1 MTIQWY
7 PGHMTKAKREIE
19 ERLKMVDMVIECR
32 DSRIP
37 LSSQN
42 PLLVSLTLTK
52 PRLIILTK
60 KDKADKVQTEA
71 WIKALSDENTKVMAL
86 DLFNDDVRNKVVE
99 GCKLA
104 MKPKF
109 DKWLLKGIRPRKIRA
124 MVLGIPNVG
133 KSTLINQLGK
143 KKVMVTADRPG
154 ITMALKWANVHPDL
168 DLLDTPG
175 VLWPRFDDRQVAM
188 HLALTGAIKDD
199 VLPLEEVA
207 FEAFRFLNAFYKDR
221 VEKRYAFPMGDEP
234 VAFFTELADKRAYIK
249 NGAAD
254 IPRAMSTL
262 VREMRQDEFG
272 PMTLERVP

>member
-7 PGHMTKAKREIE
+7 PGHMTRAKREIE
-19 ERLKMVDMVIECR
+19 ERLKMVDMIIECR

-42 PLLVSLTLTK
+42 PLLVSLTQNK

-60 KDKADKVQTEA
+60 KDKADKAQTDL
-71 WIKALSDENTKVMAL
+71 WIKALSDDNTNVLAL
-86 DLFNDDVRNKVVE
+86 DLFNDDVRAKIVE

-109 DKWLLKGIRPRKIRA
+109 DRWLSKGIRPRKIRA

-143 KKVMVTADRPG
+143 RKVMITADRPG
-154 ITMALKWANVHPDL
+154 VTMALKWANVHPDL

-175 VLWPRFDDRQVAM
+175 VLWPRFEDRNVALN
-188 HLALTGAIKDD
+188 LALTGAIKDD

-207 FEAFRFLNAFYKDR
+207 FHTYDFLKTYYSER
-221 VEKRYAFPMGDEP
+221 VEKRFELTLCDDP
-234 VAFFTELADKRAYIK
+234 VEFFTNLATKRAYLK
-249 NGAAD
+249 NGLAD
-254 IPRAMSTL
+254 IERAMHTL

-272 PMTLERVP
+272 PVTVERAP

>member
-7 PGHMTKAKREIE
+7 PGHMTRAKREIE
-19 ERLKMVDMVIECR
+19 ERLKMVDMIIECR

-37 LSSQN
+37 LASQN
-42 PLLVSLTLTK
+42 PLLVSLTLNK
-52 PRLIILTK
+52 PRLIVLTK
-60 KDKADKVQTEA
+60 KDKADKTQTEA
-71 WIKALSDENTKVMAL
+71 WIKALSDENTQVLAL
-86 DLFNDDVRNKVVE
+86 DLFNDDVRNKIVE

-109 DKWLLKGIRPRKIRA
+109 DRWLAKGVRPRKIRA

-143 KKVMVTADRPG
+143 RKVMVTADRPG
-154 ITMALKWANVHPDL
+154 VTMSLKWASVHPDL

-175 VLWPRFDDRQVAM
+175 VLWPRFEDRIVAM

-207 FEAFRFLNAFYKDR
+207 FAAYDFLKTFYPERLKTRLELELNA
-221 VEKRYAFPMGDEP
+221 EP
-234 VAFFTELADKRAYIK
+234 VAFFISLANKRAYFK
-249 NGAAD
+249 NGQPD
-254 IPRAMSTL
+254 IERAMLTL

-272 PMTLERVP
+272 PVTLERAV

>member
-7 PGHMTKAKREIE
+7 PGHMTRAKREIE
-19 ERLKMVDMVIECR
+19 ERLKMVDMIIECR

-42 PLLVSLTLTK
+42 PLLVSLTINK
-52 PRLIILTK
+52 PRLIVLTK
-60 KDKADKVQTEA
+60 RDKADKVQTEA
-71 WIKALSDENTKVMAL
+71 WIKALSDDNTKVMAL
-86 DLFNDDVRNKVVE
+86 DLFNDDVRNKIVE

-109 DKWLLKGIRPRKIRA
+109 DRWAAKGIRPRKIRA

-143 KKVMVTADRPG
+143 RKVMVTADRPG
-154 ITMALKWANVHPDL
+154 VTMSLKWANVHPDL

-175 VLWPRFDDRQVAM
+175 VLWPRFDDRSVAM
-188 HLALTGAIKDD
+188 NLALTGAIKDD

-207 FEAFRFLNAFYKDR
+207 FQAHSFLRNYYPDR
-221 VEKRYAFPMGDEP
+221 VEKRYELALCEDP
-234 VAFFTELADKRAYIK
+234 VEFFTNLAIKRSYQK
-249 NGAAD
+249 NGQPD
-254 IPRAMSTL
+254 IERAMHTL

-272 PMTLERVP
+272 PVTLERVP

>member
-1 MTIQWY
+1 MTIQWF
-7 PGHMTKAKREIE
+7 PGHMTRAKREIE
-19 ERLKMVDMVIECR
+19 ERLKVVDMVIECR

-37 LSSQN
+37 ESSVN
-42 PLLVSLTLTK
+42 PLLKSLTINK

-60 KDKADKVQTEA
+60 RDKADPDITAA
-71 WIKALSDENTKVMAL
+71 WIKALSDENTQVLAL
-86 DLFNDDVRNKVVE
+86 DLFNDDVRTKVVD
-99 GCKLA
+99 GCKRV

-109 DKWLLKGIRPRKIRA
+109 DRWLAKGVRPRKIRA

-154 ITMALKWANVHPDL
+154 VTMALKWASVHPEL

-175 VLWPRFDDRQVAM
+175 VLWPKFDDKTVAM
-188 HLALTGAIKDD
+188 NLALTGAIKDD

-207 FEAFRFLNAFYKDR
+207 ITAYHFLRKFYPGR
-221 VEKRYAFPMGDEP
+221 LEKRYELEVVEDPI
-234 VAFFTELADKRAYIK
+234 VFFNDLAAKRSYLK
-249 NGAAD
+249 SGEAD
-254 IPRAMSTL
+254 LQRSMATL

-272 PMTLERVP
+272 AITLERPA

>member
-7 PGHMTKAKREIE
+7 PGHMTRAKREIE
-19 ERLKMVDMVIECR
+19 ERLKMVDMIIECR

-37 LSSQN
+37 LASQN
-42 PLLVSLTLTK
+42 PLLVSLTLNK

-71 WIKALSDENTKVMAL
+71 WIKALSDENTKVLAL
-86 DLFNDDVRNKVVE
+86 DLFNDDVRSKIVE

-109 DKWLLKGIRPRKIRA
+109 DRWLAKGVRPRKIRA

-143 KKVMVTADRPG
+143 RKVMVTADRPG
-154 ITMALKWANVHPDL
+154 VTMSLKWASVHPDL

-175 VLWPRFDDRQVAM
+175 VLWPRFEDRTVAM

-207 FEAFRFLNAFYKDR
+207 FAAHAFLRTFYPDR
-221 VEKRYAFPMGDEP
+221 VEKRYDIVLDEDP
-234 VAFFTELADKRAYIK
+234 VIFFTQLALKRAYQK
-249 NGAAD
+249 NGLPD
-254 IPRAMSTL
+254 IERAMLSL

-272 PMTLERVP
+272 PITLERAT

>member
-1 MTIQWY
+1 MTIQWF
-7 PGHMTKAKREIE
+7 PGHMTRAKREIE
-19 ERLKMVDMVIECR
+19 ERLKMVDMIIECR

-37 LSSQN
+37 NSSQN
-42 PLLVSLTLTK
+42 PLLQSLTQSK
-52 PRLIILTK
+52 PRLILLTK
-60 KDKADKVQTEA
+60 RDKADPEQTKA
-71 WIKALSDENTKVMAL
+71 WIDVLSDANTSVLAL
-86 DLFNDDVRNKVVE
+86 DLFHDDVRSKVVD
-99 GCKLA
+99 GCKTV

-109 DKWLLKGIRPRKIRA
+109 DRWISKGIRPRKIRA

-154 ITMALKWANVHPDL
+154 VTMALKWASVHPDL

-175 VLWPRFDDRQVAM
+175 VLWPKFDDKSVAM

-207 FEAFRFLNAFYKDR
+207 FEAYSFLKSYYPQR
-221 VEKRYAFPMGDEP
+221 LLKRYSIELSEDPI
-234 VAFFTELADKRAYIK
+234 VFFTALANQRSYLK
-249 NGAAD
+249 NNAPD
-254 IPRAMSTL
+254 LHRSMSTL

-272 PMTLERVP
+272 PITVERAP